1 MDPFAKARAAA
12 DELIGRIAARASG
25 RPLVMGILNVT
36 PDSFSDGGRFAAVET
51 ALAHAGAMTAA
62 GADIIDI
69 GAESTRPGFVPVEAA
84 EEWARLEPILGPLIE
99 SVAPPVSVDT
109 TKAEIARR
117 AASLGVA
124 IINDIS
130 GLRADPAMAEA
141 AAESGAALVVM
152 HHCAEIDPERD
163 IVADMAAFFDETLAR
178 ARQGGVARE
187 KIILD
192 PGIGFGKSLRQNL
205 IAIDACGALAARYG
219 LPVLIGASRKSFI
232 GAITG
237 APVADRLAGTL
248 AAHLRAASRGAAIIR
263 AHDVAEHVGA
273 LNIWNEIERA

>member
-1 MDPFAKARAAA
+1 
-12 DELIGRIAARASG
+12 
-25 RPLVMGILNVT
+25 
-36 PDSFSDGGRFAAVET
+36 
-51 ALAHAGAMTAA
+51 
-62 GADIIDI
+62 
-69 GAESTRPGFVPVEAA
+69 
-84 EEWARLEPILGPLIE
+84 
-99 SVAPPVSVDT
+99 
-109 TKAEIARR
+109 
-117 AASLGVA
+117 
-124 IINDIS
+124 
-130 GLRADPAMAEA
+130 DPAMAEA

-178 ARQGGVARE
+178 AHRGGVARE

-205 IAIDACGALAARYG
+205 IAIDACGALTARYG

-248 AAHLRAASRGAAIIR
+248 AAHLRAASRGAAIVR